1 MVTGY
6 ISTFAELSLILVSL
20 RYYYSIRVKHYI
32 MLFSI
37 HMFLDA
43 ILSCIT
49 KCQRLP
55 SMINLVT
62 FFEFAD
68 SSLWED
74 CLCFSISVDPNRDYT
89 GEHFVWV

>member
-1 MVTGY
+1 MITGY
-6 ISTFAELSLILVSL
+6 ISTFAEFSLILVFPC
-20 RYYYSIRVKHYI
+20 YYYSIRVKHY

-37 HMFLDA
+37 NMFLDA

-62 FFEFAD
+62 FIEFAD
-68 SSLWED
+68 SSSWED
-74 CLCFSISVDPNRDYT
+74 CLCFSISVDPDRDDT